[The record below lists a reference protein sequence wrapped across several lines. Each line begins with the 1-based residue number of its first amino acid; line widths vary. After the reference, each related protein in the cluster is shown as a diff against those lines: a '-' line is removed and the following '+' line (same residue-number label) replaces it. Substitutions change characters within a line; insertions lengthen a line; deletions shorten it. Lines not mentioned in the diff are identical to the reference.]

1 MYLLNIYYNIKR
13 FIIKS
18 FYYLYYLLSLI
29 EIPAVELTT
38 IYLIITLFLLTIF
51 FYIKIRF
58 PFWNVQPVFHSYDF
72 WRYYTRT
79 PFVIQKSY
87 PLKTKFCKFEN
98 VLSLTQSEISNENI
112 TKCVDILQCH
122 YISSDRVLFTIDSKT
137 LQSLLLGNDGSP
149 LLSFYLEKKYLIVD
163 DLSNN
168 SNSQIVIEKNPIG
181 VMVSRPV
188 HFYFISSLSK
198 LSNNETSYTHILG
211 NVWDFICI
219 NREHKNKKLSRNL
232 IQTHEYNQRLKY
244 PDSPISIFK
253 KETELCEGIVPLTKY
268 KTYTYY
274 LRNIQLEK
282 LPEHFIITRIQK
294 ENQDILFD
302 FLTGLSNS
310 SSPKF
315 FTFCA
320 IPNISNLISIINN
333 NDLYVYC
340 LRRGQ
345 HVYGIYFIKDNHINY
360 EDFEN
365 GNALQLIASIDN
377 SNSPE
382 LFGLGFMQTIRSI
395 FRLKKKKFQL
405 MLIEETSH
413 NIRLLRE
420 WNKKF
425 SPILE
430 NDTAYYL
437 YNFVFPGSPISSES
451 CLFLL

>member
-1 MYLLNIYYNIKR
+1 
-13 FIIKS
+13 
-18 FYYLYYLLSLI
+18 
-29 EIPAVELTT
+29 
-38 IYLIITLFLLTIF
+38 
-51 FYIKIRF
+51 
-58 PFWNVQPVFHSYDF
+58 
-72 WRYYTRT
+72 
-79 PFVIQKSY
+79 
-87 PLKTKFCKFEN
+87 LKTKFCKFEN